1 MELGEEET
9 ESDMRGPW
17 NAEVSGKTLST
28 SAYHDEALARGGRR
42 GWEGGDAACESSVVH
57 GEEGSRANGFLDAY
71 KTSSG
76 QPTLGSA
83 FSVHGAC
90 FGTAYRNGS

>member
-17 NAEVSGKTLST
+17 NAEVSGKALSA
-28 SAYHDEALARGGRR
+28 SACHDEALAEKRQR
-42 GWEGGDAACESSVVH
+42 GWEDGDAACESSVVH
-57 GEEGSRANGFLDAY
+57 GEEGSRADGFLNAY

-76 QPTLGSA
+76 QPTLASA

-90 FGTAYRNGS
+90 FGTGYKNGS